1 MIEPLFEKLN
11 AGVRDNRFA
20 ENEAREE
27 DIMKN
32 ALLENQGTASRSVV
46 HPFISEDQT
55 AMAAMRVIVEP
66 NKGKLQGTAA
76 RVPFDD
82 IIEHVNAP
90 AGGAYE
96 AARIGGVPGWW
107 CRPEAARSGQAIVHL
122 HGGWFNW

>member
-1 MIEPLFEKLN
+1 MITRRN
-11 AGVRDNRFA
+11 TMQTVRDNYCA
-20 ENEAREE
+20 
-27 DIMKN
+27 
-32 ALLENQGTASRSVV
+32 ASWLVH
-46 HPFISEDQT
+46 HPFSVEDQA

-66 NKGKLQGTAA
+66 NKGKLQGIAA

-82 IIEHVNAP
+82 IMEHVNAP